1 MQGTWKT
8 KKKYFQKDKFKQ
20 IVKTIR
26 YLNPQEFKEPLKVNF
41 FKSIIFNSCN
51 LLTKLHKNLEFNIEK
66 C

>member
-26 YLNPQEFKEPLKVNF
+26 YLNPQEFKELIQYFNVSQSYPSEHPIT
-41 FKSIIFNSCN
+41 KSFIYYSDC
-51 LLTKLHKNLEFNIEK
+51 
-66 C
+66 